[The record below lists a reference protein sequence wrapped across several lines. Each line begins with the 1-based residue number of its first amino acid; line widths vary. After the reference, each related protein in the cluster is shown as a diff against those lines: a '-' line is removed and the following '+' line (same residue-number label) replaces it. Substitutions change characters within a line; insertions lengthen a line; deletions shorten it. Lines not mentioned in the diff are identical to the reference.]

1 LRIAKKAQRQKAQ
14 VPGHGSLIQGVLELN
29 DKVKKLEELKKIRA
43 ELKRANKKVIF
54 TNGCFDII
62 HVGHV
67 RLLREAK
74 KQGDA
79 LVLAINSDA
88 SVRALKGGKRPY
100 VPEAERAEVMAGL
113 ESVDYVIIFNELD
126 PLQVITELEP
136 DVLVKGG
143 DWSVDTIIGRD
154 VVEGAGGKVISLP
167 FVDGLSTTN
176 IIQRILEG
184 NARAK

>member
-1 LRIAKKAQRQKAQ
+1 
-14 VPGHGSLIQGVLELN
+14 LEG
-29 DKVKKLEELKKIRA
+29 KVKKLEEMKAVRA
-43 ELKRANKKVIF
+43 ELKRAGKKLVF

-67 RLLREAK
+67 RLLQDAK
-74 KQGDA
+74 KQGDV

-88 SVRALKGGKRPY
+88 SVRTLKGAERPY
-100 VPEAERAEVMAGL
+100 VPEDERAEVVAGL

-126 PLQVITELEP
+126 PLRVITELKP

-143 DWSVDTIIGRD
+143 DWTVDTIVGRD
-154 VVEGAGGKVISLP
+154 VVEGSGGKVISLP
-167 FVDGLSTTN
+167 FVEGLSTTN
-176 IIQRILEG
+176 IIQRIIET

>member
-1 LRIAKKAQRQKAQ
+1 LQ
-14 VPGHGSLIQGVLELN
+14 
-29 DKVKKLEELKKIRA
+29 DKVKNLGELKKIRA
-43 ELKRANKKVIF
+43 ALKRAHKKVVF

-67 RLLREAK
+67 RLMREAK
-74 KQGDA
+74 KQGDV

-88 SVRALKGGKRPY
+88 SVRQLKGAKRPY
-100 VPEAERAEVMAGL
+100 VPEDERAEVMAAL

-126 PLQVITELEP
+126 PLRVITEIQP
-136 DVLVKGG
+136 DVLVRGG
-143 DWSVDTIIGRD
+143 DWTVDTIIGRD

-167 FVDGLSTTN
+167 FVEGLSTTN

>member
-1 LRIAKKAQRQKAQ
+1 
-14 VPGHGSLIQGVLELN
+14 LES
-29 DKVKKLEELKKIRA
+29 KVKKLEEMKKIRA
-43 ELKRANKKVIF
+43 ELKRAGKKVVF

-67 RLLREAK
+67 RLLQDAK

-79 LVLAINSDA
+79 LVVAINGDA
-88 SVRALKGGKRPY
+88 SVRTLKGAERPY
-100 VPEAERAEVMAGL
+100 VPELERAEVVAGL

-126 PLQVITELEP
+126 PLQVITGLKP

-143 DWSVDTIIGRD
+143 DWTVDTIVGRD

-176 IIQRILEG
+176 IIQRIQEA
-184 NARAK
+184 NARTK